1 VFWVEFGTPL
11 SYMVFLAQFPFKK
24 LGWRLP
30 FFLSSSNRN
39 RGKAFAV
46 LFKKN

>member
-1 VFWVEFGTPL
+1 MQSPQLCGFLGPVSIQKTGRVFIF
-11 SYMVFLAQFPFKK
+11 
-24 LGWRLP
+24 

-46 LFKKN
+46 LSKKNLVI

>member
-1 VFWVEFGTPL
+1 MSRHSPQLYGFSGLVSIQKTG
-11 SYMVFLAQFPFKK
+11 LA
-24 LGWRLP
+24 LA

-46 LFKKN
+46 LSKKK

>member
-1 VFWVEFGTPL
+1 LYGFSGPVSIQKTG
-11 SYMVFLAQFPFKK
+11 LA
-24 LGWRLP
+24 LA

-46 LFKKN
+46 LSKKIKGKQPSTA